1 MKITKLLG
9 ILFLGGILFTSCSDD
24 EAPSSPKIDYGNG
37 ILISGEGTES
47 VSGSVTFVSNDLS
60 VVENTIYKKVNDTEF
75 GEYVQSIAFD
85 SDRAYIVADNQNTV
99 TVVDKNTF
107 EKEGTITTGLSK
119 PRYMTVVGNKGY
131 VTNWGAT
138 DNESDDFVAIVDLNS
153 LEVEGTVDVALGPER
168 IIAKNGKLYVSH
180 QGAFGSNNKV
190 VVIDIATKSVVKEI
204 VVKDR
209 PDELY
214 LDSLGNLV
222 VLSQGKTIYDENWNV
237 IEKTLAAISFIN
249 TASNEVVSELVFN
262 EGEQPSQM
270 VLDGNDIYYN
280 LGNSIYKTD
289 VNATTLPTTEF
300 LATDAGYL
308 YGLGVRNNEVFIL
321 DANFSG
327 NSKLDIY
334 DLSGKIKK
342 DTKEVALGASKIYF
356 N

>member
-9 ILFLGGILFTSCSDD
+9 LLFLGGILFTSCSDD
-24 EAPSSPKIDYGNG
+24 PTPSLPKGDYEDG
-37 ILISGEGTES
+37 ILISGEGTTA
-47 VSGSVTFVSNDLS
+47 VSGSVSFVSNDLS
-60 VVENTIYKKVNDTEF
+60 IVENTIYKKVNNAEF

-85 SDRAYIVADNQNTV
+85 DDRAYIVADNQNTV
-99 TVVDKNTF
+99 TVVDRYTF
-107 EKEGTITTGLSK
+107 DKAGTITTGLST

-138 DNESDDFVAIVDLNS
+138 DNDNDDFVAIVDLNS
-153 LEVEGTVDVALGPER
+153 LVVEEKVEVALGPER
-168 IIAKNGKLYVSH
+168 IIAKDGKLYVSH
-180 QGAFGSNNKV
+180 LGAFGSNNKV

-204 VVKDR
+204 TVKDN

-222 VLSQGKTIYDENWNV
+222 VLSAGKAAWTGDETI
-237 IEKTLAAISFIN
+237 AAISFIN

-262 EGEQPSQM
+262 EGEHPSQM
-270 VLDGNDIYYN
+270 VLEGNDIYYN

-289 VNATTLPTTEF
+289 VNATTLPAFELFT
-300 LATDAGYL
+300 TDAGYL
-308 YGLGVRNNEVFIL
+308 YGLGVRNNEIFVL

-327 NSKLDIY
+327 NSKLNIY
-334 DLSGKIKK
+334 DLSAKTKK

>member
-9 ILFLGGILFTSCSDD
+9 VLFLGGILFTSCSDD
-24 EAPSSPKIDYGNG
+24 EAPSSPKVDYGNG
-37 ILISGEGTES
+37 ILISGEGTQS

-60 VVENTIYKKVNDTEF
+60 VVENTIYKKVNDAEF

-85 SDRAYIVADNQNTV
+85 NDRAYIVADNQNTV

-107 EKEGTITTGLSK
+107 DKAGTITTGLST
-119 PRYMTVVGNKGY
+119 PRYMTIVGNKGY

-138 DNESDDFVAIVDLNS
+138 DNDNDDFVAIVDLNS
-153 LEVEGTVDVALGPER
+153 LVVEEKVEVALGPER
-168 IIAKNGKLYVSH
+168 IIAKDGKLYVSH
-180 QGAFGSNNKV
+180 LGAFGSNNKV

-204 VVKDR
+204 TVKDN

-222 VLSQGKTIYDENWNV
+222 VLSQGNTVYDENWNV
-237 IEKTLAAISFIN
+237 IENTLAAISFIS

-262 EGEQPSQM
+262 EGEHPSQM
-270 VLDGNDIYYN
+270 VLEGNDIYYN

-289 VNATTLPTTEF
+289 VNATTLPASELFTT
-300 LATDAGYL
+300 DSGYL
-308 YGLGVRNNEVFIL
+308 YGLGVRNNEIFVL

-334 DLSGKIKK
+334 DLLAKTKK
-342 DTKEVALGASKIYF
+342 ETKEVALGASKIYF

>member
-9 ILFLGGILFTSCSDD
+9 LLFLGGILFTSCSDD
-24 EAPSSPKIDYGNG
+24 PTPSLPKGDYEDG
-37 ILISGEGTES
+37 ILISGEGTTA
-47 VSGSVTFVSNDLS
+47 VSGSVSFVSNDLS
-60 VVENTIYKKVNDTEF
+60 IVENTIYKKVNNAEF

-85 SDRAYIVADNQNTV
+85 DDRAYIVADNQNTV
-99 TVVDKNTF
+99 TVVDRYTF
-107 EKEGTITTGLSK
+107 DKAGTITTGLST

-138 DNESDDFVAIVDLNS
+138 DNDNDDFVAIVDLNS
-153 LEVEGTVDVALGPER
+153 LVVEEKVEVALGPER
-168 IIAKNGKLYVSH
+168 IIAKDGKLYVSH
-180 QGAFGSNNKV
+180 LGAFGSNNKV

-204 VVKDR
+204 TVKDN

-222 VLSQGKTIYDENWNV
+222 VLSAGKAAWTGDETI
-237 IEKTLAAISFIN
+237 AAISFIN

-262 EGEQPSQM
+262 EGEHPSQM
-270 VLDGNDIYYN
+270 VLEGNDIYYN

-289 VNATTLPTTEF
+289 VNATTLPASELFTT
-300 LATDAGYL
+300 DSGYL
-308 YGLGVRNNEVFIL
+308 YGLGVRNNEVFVL

-334 DLSGKIKK
+334 DLSAKTKK

>member
-9 ILFLGGILFTSCSDD
+9 VLFLGSILFASCSDD
-24 EAPSSPKIDYGNG
+24 TSPSLPKGDYENG
-37 ILISGEGTES
+37 ILISGEGNTS
-47 VSGSVTFVSNDLS
+47 ISGSVSFVSNDLS
-60 VVENTIYKKVNDTEF
+60 TVENTIYKKVNNDEF

-85 SDRAYIVADNQNTV
+85 NDRAYIVADNQNTV
-99 TVVDKNTF
+99 TVVDRYTF
-107 EKEGTITTGLSK
+107 DKTGTITTGLSK

-153 LEVEGTVDVALGPER
+153 LEVEGKVDVALGPER

-190 VVIDIATKSVVKEI
+190 VIIDIATKSVVKEV

-214 LDSLGNLV
+214 VDSSGRLV
-222 VLSQGKTIYDENWNV
+222 VLSQGKTIYDANWNV
-237 IEKTLAAISFIN
+237 VGHTLAAISFIN
-249 TASNEVVSELVFN
+249 TNSNEVESELVFN
-262 EGEQPSQM
+262 EGEHPSQM
-270 VLDGNDIYYN
+270 VLEGNDIYYS
-280 LGNSIYKTD
+280 LGNDIYKMD
-289 VNATTLPTTEF
+289 VNATSLPASKLFT
-300 LATDAGYL
+300 TDAGYL
-308 YGLGVRNNEVFIL
+308 YGLAVRNSEIFVL

-327 NSKLDIY
+327 NSKLDVY
-334 DLSGKIKK
+334 ELSGKTKK

>member
-9 ILFLGGILFTSCSDD
+9 VLFLGGILFTSCSDD
-24 EAPSSPKIDYGNG
+24 EAPSSPKVDYGNG
-37 ILISGEGTES
+37 ILISGEGTQS

-60 VVENTIYKKVNDTEF
+60 VVENTIYKKVNDAEF

-85 SDRAYIVADNQNTV
+85 NDRAYIVADNQNTV

-107 EKEGTITTGLSK
+107 DKAGTITTGLST
-119 PRYMTVVGNKGY
+119 PRYMTIVGNKGY

-138 DNESDDFVAIVDLNS
+138 DNDNDDFVAIVDLNS
-153 LEVEGTVDVALGPER
+153 LVVEEKVEVALGPER
-168 IIAKNGKLYVSH
+168 IIAKDGKLYVSH
-180 QGAFGSNNKV
+180 LGAFGSNNKV

-204 VVKDR
+204 IVKDN

-222 VLSQGKTIYDENWNV
+222 VLSQGNTIYDENWNV
-237 IEKTLAAISFIN
+237 IENTLAAISFIS

-262 EGEQPSQM
+262 EGEHPSQM
-270 VLDGNDIYYN
+270 VLEGNDIYYS
-280 LGNSIYKTD
+280 LGKSIYKTD
-289 VNATTLPTTEF
+289 VNATALPATELF
-300 LATDAGYL
+300 TTDAGYL
-308 YGLGVRNNEVFIL
+308 YGLGVRNNEIFVL
-321 DANFSG
+321 DANFYG
-327 NSKLDIY
+327 NSKLNIY
-334 DLSGKIKK
+334 DLSAKAKK

>member
-1 MKITKLLG
+1 M
-9 ILFLGGILFTSCSDD
+9 
-24 EAPSSPKIDYGNG
+24 
-37 ILISGEGTES
+37 ISGEGTTA

-60 VVENTIYKKVNDTEF
+60 VVENTIYKKVNNAEF

-85 SDRAYIVADNQNTV
+85 DDRAYIVADNQNTV
-99 TVVDKNTF
+99 TVVDRYTF
-107 EKEGTITTGLSK
+107 DKAGTITTGLST

-138 DNESDDFVAIVDLNS
+138 DNDNDDFVAIVDLNS
-153 LEVEGTVDVALGPER
+153 LVVEEKVEVALGPER
-168 IIAKNGKLYVSH
+168 IIAKDGKLYVSH
-180 QGAFGSNNKV
+180 LGAFGSNNKV

-204 VVKDR
+204 TVKDN

-222 VLSQGKTIYDENWNV
+222 VLSAGKAAWTGDETI
-237 IEKTLAAISFIN
+237 AAISFIN

-262 EGEQPSQM
+262 EGEHPSQM
-270 VLDGNDIYYN
+270 VLEGNDIYYS
-280 LGNSIYKTD
+280 LGKSIYKTD
-289 VNATTLPTTEF
+289 VNATALPTSELF
-300 LATDAGYL
+300 ITDAGYL
-308 YGLGVRNNEVFIL
+308 YGLGVRNNEIFVL

-327 NSKLDIY
+327 NSKLNIY
-334 DLSGKIKK
+334 DLLAKTKK

>member
-9 ILFLGGILFTSCSDD
+9 VLFLGSILFTSCSDD
-24 EAPSSPKIDYGNG
+24 TSPSLPKGDYENG
-37 ILISGEGTES
+37 ILISGEGNTS
-47 VSGSVTFVSNDLS
+47 ISGSVSFVSNDLTT
-60 VVENTIYKKVNDTEF
+60 VENTIYKKVNNAEF

-85 SDRAYIVADNQNTV
+85 NDRAYIVTDNQNTV
-99 TVVDKNTF
+99 TVVDRYTF
-107 EKEGTITTGLSK
+107 DKAGAITTGLSK

-138 DNESDDFVAIVDLNS
+138 DNDSDDFVAIVDLNS
-153 LEVEGTVDVALGPER
+153 LVVEETVDVALGPER
-168 IIAKNGKLYVSH
+168 IIAKDGKLYVSH
-180 QGAFGSNNKV
+180 LGAFGSNNKV

-204 VVKDR
+204 IVKDN

-222 VLSQGKTIYDENWNV
+222 VLSQGNTVYDENWNV
-237 IEKTLAAISFIN
+237 IEKTLAAISFIS

-262 EGEQPSQM
+262 EGDNPSQM
-270 VLDGNDIYYN
+270 VLEGNYIYYN

-289 VNATTLPTTEF
+289 VNATTLPASELLTIDS
-300 LATDAGYL
+300 ASL
-308 YGLGVRNNEVFIL
+308 YGLAVRNNEVFVL
-321 DANFSG
+321 DANFLG

-334 DLSGKIKK
+334 DLSGKTKK